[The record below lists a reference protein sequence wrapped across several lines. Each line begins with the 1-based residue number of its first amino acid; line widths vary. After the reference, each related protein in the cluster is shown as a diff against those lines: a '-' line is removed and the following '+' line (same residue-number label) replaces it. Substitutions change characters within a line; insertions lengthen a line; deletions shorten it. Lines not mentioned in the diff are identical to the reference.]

1 MDMKDVYA
9 ALEKLDNGADLIT
22 AIKGEINTLNN
33 EAEKNRVAG
42 EHTAEKLKNVFAGL
56 DLEDADDVADKAK
69 NLKAALDTFAQGGKK
84 PTEVAKQI
92 TDLTAQVNKVTK
104 QLDAMTKTAQAEKT
118 KRLDSLKM
126 AKAVELLSK
135 GHAASPENMAKLLEG
150 SIIVK
155 DDESLAYNGKDGEIS
170 LEDGVAGWLKE
181 NSWAVK
187 ANGGGGSGSPTAGTE
202 KEAPTHSLPDLILNR
217 MTIDEKCWAFRETRH
232 LSVVQTGASI

>member
-33 EAEKNRVAG
+33 EAKKNRIAG
-42 EHTAEKLKNVFAGL
+42 EHTAEKLKNVLAGL

-232 LSVVQTGASI
+232 SSVMQTGASI

>member
-33 EAEKNRVAG
+33 EAKKNRIAG
-42 EHTAEKLKNVFAGL
+42 EHTAGKLKNVLAGL

-104 QLDAMTKTAQAEKT
+104 QLDAMTKTAQAEKA
-118 KRLDSLKM
+118 KRLDGMKM

-170 LEDGVAGWLKE
+170 LEDGVADWLKE

-187 ANGGGGSGSPTAGTE
+187 ANGGNGGESSDSFLAGFN
-202 KEAPTHSLPDLILNR
+202 S
-217 MTIDEKCWAFRETRH
+217 
-232 LSVVQTGASI
+232 

>member
-22 AIKGEINTLNN
+22 TIKGEINTLNN
-33 EAEKNRVAG
+33 EAKKNRIAG
-42 EHTAEKLKNVFAGL
+42 EHTAEKLKNVLAGL
-56 DLEDADDVADKAK
+56 ELEDADDVADKAK

-92 TDLTAQVNKVTK
+92 TDLTAQVSKVTK
-104 QLDAMTKTAQAEKT
+104 QLDAMTQTAQAEKA

-170 LEDGVAGWLKE
+170 LEDGVADWLKE

-187 ANGGGGSGSPTAGTE
+187 ANGGGGSGSPNGGNGGGSSDPFLAGFN
-202 KEAPTHSLPDLILNR
+202 S
-217 MTIDEKCWAFRETRH
+217 
-232 LSVVQTGASI
+232 

>member
-22 AIKGEINTLNN
+22 TIKGEINTLNN
-33 EAEKNRVAG
+33 EAKKNRIAG
-42 EHTAEKLKNVFAGL
+42 EHTAEKLKNVLAGL
-56 DLEDADDVADKAK
+56 NLEDADDVADKAK

-104 QLDAMTKTAQAEKT
+104 QLDAMTKTAQEEKT
-118 KRLDSLKM
+118 KRLDGMKM

-170 LEDGVAGWLKE
+170 LEDGVADWLKE

-187 ANGGGGSGSPTAGTE
+187 ANGGGGSGSPNGGNGGESSDPFLAGFN
-202 KEAPTHSLPDLILNR
+202 S
-217 MTIDEKCWAFRETRH
+217 
-232 LSVVQTGASI
+232 

>member
-22 AIKGEINTLNN
+22 TIKGEINTLNN
-33 EAEKNRVAG
+33 EAKKNRIAG
-42 EHTAEKLKNVFAGL
+42 EHTAEKLKNVLAGL

-104 QLDAMTKTAQAEKT
+104 QLDAMTKTAQEEKT
-118 KRLDSLKM
+118 KRLDGMKM

-150 SIIVK
+150 NIIVK

-170 LEDGVAGWLKE
+170 LEDGVANWLKE

-187 ANGGGGSGSPTAGTE
+187 ANGGGGSGSPNGGNGGGSSDPLLAGFN
-202 KEAPTHSLPDLILNR
+202 S
-217 MTIDEKCWAFRETRH
+217 
-232 LSVVQTGASI
+232 

>member
-9 ALEKLDNGADLIT
+9 ALEKLDNGAELIT

-33 EAEKNRVAG
+33 EAKKNRIAG
-42 EHTAEKLKNVFAGL
+42 EHTAEKLKNVLAGL

-92 TDLTAQVNKVTK
+92 TDLTAQVNKV
-104 QLDAMTKTAQAEKT
+104 T

-187 ANGGGGSGSPTAGTE
+187 ANGGGGSGSPNGGNGGGSPDPFLAGFN
-202 KEAPTHSLPDLILNR
+202 S
-217 MTIDEKCWAFRETRH
+217 
-232 LSVVQTGASI
+232 

>member
-1 MDMKDVYA
+1 M
-9 ALEKLDNGADLIT
+9 
-22 AIKGEINTLNN
+22 
-33 EAEKNRVAG
+33 
-42 EHTAEKLKNVFAGL
+42 
-56 DLEDADDVADKAK
+56 ADKAK

-104 QLDAMTKTAQAEKT
+104 QLDAMTKTAQEEKT
-118 KRLDSLKM
+118 KRLDGMKM

-170 LEDGVAGWLKE
+170 LEDGVADWLKE

-187 ANGGGGSGSPTAGTE
+187 ANGGGGSGSPNGGNGGGSS
-202 KEAPTHSLPDLILNR
+202 APFLVGFNS
-217 MTIDEKCWAFRETRH
+217 
-232 LSVVQTGASI
+232 

>member
-33 EAEKNRVAG
+33 EAKKNRIAG
-42 EHTAEKLKNVFAGL
+42 EHTAEKLKNVLAGL

-92 TDLTAQVNKVTK
+92 IDLTAQVNKVTK
-104 QLDAMTKTAQAEKT
+104 QLDAMTKTAQAEKA
-118 KRLDSLKM
+118 KRLDGMKM

-187 ANGGGGSGSPTAGTE
+187 ANGGGSGSPNGGNGGGSSDPFLAGFN
-202 KEAPTHSLPDLILNR
+202 S
-217 MTIDEKCWAFRETRH
+217 
-232 LSVVQTGASI
+232 

>member
-33 EAEKNRVAG
+33 EAKKNRIAG
-42 EHTAEKLKNVFAGL
+42 EHTAEKLKNVLAGL

-92 TDLTAQVNKVTK
+92 TDPTAQVNTVTK

-155 DDESLAYNGKDGEIS
+155 EDESLAYNDKDGEIS
-170 LEDGVAGWLKE
+170 LEDGVADWLKG

-187 ANGGGGSGSPTAGTE
+187 ANGGGSGSPNGGNGEGSSDPFLAGFN
-202 KEAPTHSLPDLILNR
+202 S
-217 MTIDEKCWAFRETRH
+217 
-232 LSVVQTGASI
+232 

>member
-22 AIKGEINTLNN
+22 TIKGEINTLNN
-33 EAEKNRVAG
+33 EAKKNRIAG
-42 EHTAEKLKNVFAGL
+42 EHTAEKLKNVLAGL

-104 QLDAMTKTAQAEKT
+104 QLDAMTKTAQEEKT
-118 KRLDSLKM
+118 KRLDGMKM

-135 GHAASPENMAKLLEG
+135 GHAASPENMAKLLE
-150 SIIVK
+150 SNIIVK

-170 LEDGVAGWLKE
+170 LEDGVADWLKE

-187 ANGGGGSGSPTAGTE
+187 ANGGGGSGSPNGGNGGGSSDPFLAGFN
-202 KEAPTHSLPDLILNR
+202 S
-217 MTIDEKCWAFRETRH
+217 
-232 LSVVQTGASI
+232 

>member
-9 ALEKLDNGADLIT
+9 ALEKLDNGANLIT

-33 EAEKNRVAG
+33 EAKKNRIAG
-42 EHTAEKLKNVFAGL
+42 EHTAEKLKNVLAGL

-69 NLKAALDTFAQGGKK
+69 NLKATLDTFAQDGKK

-135 GHAASPENMAKLLEG
+135 GHAASQENMAKLLEG

-170 LEDGVAGWLKE
+170 LEDGVADWLKE

-187 ANGGGGSGSPTAGTE
+187 ANGGGSGSPNGGNGEGSSDPFLAGFN
-202 KEAPTHSLPDLILNR
+202 S
-217 MTIDEKCWAFRETRH
+217 
-232 LSVVQTGASI
+232 

>member
-33 EAEKNRVAG
+33 EAKKNRIAG
-42 EHTAEKLKNVFAGL
+42 EHTAEKLKNVLAGL

-92 TDLTAQVNKVTK
+92 TDLTAQVSKVTK
-104 QLDAMTKTAQAEKT
+104 QLDAMTKTAQAEKA
-118 KRLDSLKM
+118 KRLDGMKM

-187 ANGGGGSGSPTAGTE
+187 ANGGGGSGSPNGGNGGESSDPFLAGFN
-202 KEAPTHSLPDLILNR
+202 S
-217 MTIDEKCWAFRETRH
+217 
-232 LSVVQTGASI
+232 

>member
-22 AIKGEINTLNN
+22 TIKGEINTLNN
-33 EAEKNRVAG
+33 EAKKNRIAG
-42 EHTAEKLKNVFAGL
+42 EHTAEKLKNVLAGL
-56 DLEDADDVADKAK
+56 NLEDADDVADKAK

-104 QLDAMTKTAQAEKT
+104 QLDAMTKTAQEEKT
-118 KRLDSLKM
+118 KRLDGMKM

-150 SIIVK
+150 NIIVK

-170 LEDGVAGWLKE
+170 LEDGVADWLKE

-187 ANGGGGSGSPTAGTE
+187 ANGGGGSGSPNGGNGGGSSDPLLAGFN
-202 KEAPTHSLPDLILNR
+202 S
-217 MTIDEKCWAFRETRH
+217 
-232 LSVVQTGASI
+232 

>member
-33 EAEKNRVAG
+33 EAKKNRIAG
-42 EHTAEKLKNVFAGL
+42 EQHAEKLKNVLAGL
-56 DLEDADDVADKAK
+56 GLEDTDDVADKAK
-69 NLKAALDTFAQGGKK
+69 NLKATLDTFAQGGKK

-92 TDLTAQVNKVTK
+92 TDLTAQVSKVTK

-118 KRLDSLKM
+118 KRLDGMKM

-135 GHAASPENMAKLLEG
+135 GNAASPQNMAKLLE
-150 SIIVK
+150 SNIIVK

-187 ANGGGGSGSPTAGTE
+187 ANGGGGSGSPNGGNSGGNDD
-202 KEAPTHSLPDLILNR
+202 P
-217 MTIDEKCWAFRETRH
+217 F
-232 LSVVQTGASI
+232 LSGFNS

>member
-33 EAEKNRVAG
+33 EAKKNRIAG
-42 EHTAEKLKNVFAGL
+42 EHTAEKLKNVLAGL

-69 NLKAALDTFAQGGKK
+69 NLKAALDTF
-84 PTEVAKQI
+84 
-92 TDLTAQVNKVTK
+92 AQVNKVTK

-150 SIIVK
+150 NIIVK

-170 LEDGVAGWLKE
+170 LEDGVTDWLKE

-187 ANGGGGSGSPTAGTE
+187 ANGGGGSGSPNGGNGGGSSDPFLAGFN
-202 KEAPTHSLPDLILNR
+202 S
-217 MTIDEKCWAFRETRH
+217 
-232 LSVVQTGASI
+232 

>member
-33 EAEKNRVAG
+33 EAKKNRIAG
-42 EHTAEKLKNVFAGL
+42 EHTAEKLKNVLAGL

-135 GHAASPENMAKLLEG
+135 VMRRARKTWQNCWRAASSLRTMKASPIMARMEK
-150 SIIVK
+150 S
-155 DDESLAYNGKDGEIS
+155 A
-170 LEDGVAGWLKE
+170 LKM
-181 NSWAVK
+181 V
-187 ANGGGGSGSPTAGTE
+187 
-202 KEAPTHSLPDLILNR
+202 
-217 MTIDEKCWAFRETRH
+217 
-232 LSVVQTGASI
+232 

>member
-33 EAEKNRVAG
+33 EAKKNRIAG
-42 EHTAEKLKNVFAGL
+42 EHTAGKLKNVLAGL

-69 NLKAALDTFAQGGKK
+69 NLKAALDTFAQSGKK

-92 TDLTAQVNKVTK
+92 TDLTAQVNKVTI
-104 QLDAMTKTAQAEKT
+104 QLDAMTKTDQAEKA
-118 KRLDSLKM
+118 KRLDGMKM

-170 LEDGVAGWLKE
+170 LEDGVADWLKE

-187 ANGGGGSGSPTAGTE
+187 ANGGNGGESSDSFLAGFN
-202 KEAPTHSLPDLILNR
+202 S
-217 MTIDEKCWAFRETRH
+217 
-232 LSVVQTGASI
+232 

>member
-1 MDMKDVYA
+1 MDMKDVYV

-33 EAEKNRVAG
+33 EAKKNRIAG
-42 EHTAEKLKNVFAGL
+42 EHTAGKLKNVLAGL

-104 QLDAMTKTAQAEKT
+104 QLDAMTKTAQAEKA
-118 KRLDSLKM
+118 KRLDGMKM

-170 LEDGVAGWLKE
+170 LEDGVADWLKE

-187 ANGGGGSGSPTAGTE
+187 ANGGNGGESSDSFLAGFN
-202 KEAPTHSLPDLILNR
+202 S
-217 MTIDEKCWAFRETRH
+217 
-232 LSVVQTGASI
+232 

>member
-22 AIKGEINTLNN
+22 TIKGEINTLNN
-33 EAEKNRVAG
+33 EAKMNRIAG
-42 EHTAEKLKNVFAGL
+42 EHTAEKLKNVLAGL

-118 KRLDSLKM
+118 KRLDGMKM

-155 DDESLAYNGKDGEIS
+155 DNESLAYNGKDGEIS
-170 LEDGVAGWLKE
+170 LEDGVTDWLKE

-187 ANGGGGSGSPTAGTE
+187 ANGGGSGSPNGGNGGESSDPFLAGFN
-202 KEAPTHSLPDLILNR
+202 S
-217 MTIDEKCWAFRETRH
+217 
-232 LSVVQTGASI
+232 

>member
-22 AIKGEINTLNN
+22 TIKGEINTLNN
-33 EAEKNRVAG
+33 EAKKNRIAG
-42 EHTAEKLKNVFAGL
+42 EHTAEKLKNVLAGL

-69 NLKAALDTFAQGGKK
+69 NLKAALDTFAQGGRK

-104 QLDAMTKTAQAEKT
+104 QLDAMTKTAQEEKT
-118 KRLDSLKM
+118 KRLNGMKM

-150 SIIVK
+150 NIIVK

-170 LEDGVAGWLKE
+170 LEDGVADWLKE

-187 ANGGGGSGSPTAGTE
+187 ANGGGGSGSPNGGNGGGSSDPFLAGFN
-202 KEAPTHSLPDLILNR
+202 S
-217 MTIDEKCWAFRETRH
+217 
-232 LSVVQTGASI
+232 

>member
-33 EAEKNRVAG
+33 EAKKNRIAG
-42 EHTAEKLKNVFAGL
+42 EHTAEKLKNVLAGL

-92 TDLTAQVNKVTK
+92 IDLTAQVNKVTK
-104 QLDAMTKTAQAEKT
+104 QLDAMTKTAQAEKA
-118 KRLDSLKM
+118 KRLDGMKM

-187 ANGGGGSGSPTAGTE
+187 ANGGGGSGSPNGGNGGESSDPFLAGFN
-202 KEAPTHSLPDLILNR
+202 S
-217 MTIDEKCWAFRETRH
+217 
-232 LSVVQTGASI
+232 

>member
-33 EAEKNRVAG
+33 EAKKNRIAG
-42 EHTAEKLKNVFAGL
+42 EHTAEKLKNVLAGL

-69 NLKAALDTFAQGGKK
+69 NLKAAFDTFAQGGKK

-104 QLDAMTKTAQAEKT
+104 QLDAMTKTAQAEKA
-118 KRLDSLKM
+118 KRLDGMKM

-150 SIIVK
+150 NIIVK

-187 ANGGGGSGSPTAGTE
+187 ANGGGGSGSPNGGNGGGSSDPFLAGFN
-202 KEAPTHSLPDLILNR
+202 S
-217 MTIDEKCWAFRETRH
+217 
-232 LSVVQTGASI
+232 

>member
-1 MDMKDVYA
+1 MDMKDVYV

-33 EAEKNRVAG
+33 EAKKNRIAG
-42 EHTAEKLKNVFAGL
+42 EHTAGKLKNVLAGL

-69 NLKAALDTFAQGGKK
+69 NLKAALDTFAQSGKK

-92 TDLTAQVNKVTK
+92 TDLTAQVNKVTI
-104 QLDAMTKTAQAEKT
+104 QLDAMTKTDQAEKA
-118 KRLDSLKM
+118 KRLDGMKM

-170 LEDGVAGWLKE
+170 LEDGVADWLKE

-187 ANGGGGSGSPTAGTE
+187 ANGGNGGESSDSFLAGFN
-202 KEAPTHSLPDLILNR
+202 S
-217 MTIDEKCWAFRETRH
+217 
-232 LSVVQTGASI
+232 

>member
-1 MDMKDVYA
+1 M
-9 ALEKLDNGADLIT
+9 
-22 AIKGEINTLNN
+22 
-33 EAEKNRVAG
+33 
-42 EHTAEKLKNVFAGL
+42 
-56 DLEDADDVADKAK
+56 
-69 NLKAALDTFAQGGKK
+69 
-84 PTEVAKQI
+84 
-92 TDLTAQVNKVTK
+92 TK

-126 AKAVELLSK
+126 AKAVELLRK

-170 LEDGVAGWLKE
+170 LEDSVADWLKE

-217 MTIDEKCWAFRETRH
+217 MTIDEKCWAFRKTRH
-232 LSVVQTGASI
+232 LSVMQTGASI

>member
-22 AIKGEINTLNN
+22 TIKGEINTLNN
-33 EAEKNRVAG
+33 EAKKNRIAG
-42 EHTAEKLKNVFAGL
+42 EHTAEKLKNVLAGL
-56 DLEDADDVADKAK
+56 NLEDADDVADKAK

-104 QLDAMTKTAQAEKT
+104 QLDAMTKTAQEEKT
-118 KRLDSLKM
+118 KRLDGMKM

-150 SIIVK
+150 NIIVK

-170 LEDGVAGWLKE
+170 LEDGVADWLKE

-187 ANGGGGSGSPTAGTE
+187 ANGGGGSGSPNGGNGGGSSDPFLAGFN
-202 KEAPTHSLPDLILNR
+202 S
-217 MTIDEKCWAFRETRH
+217 
-232 LSVVQTGASI
+232 